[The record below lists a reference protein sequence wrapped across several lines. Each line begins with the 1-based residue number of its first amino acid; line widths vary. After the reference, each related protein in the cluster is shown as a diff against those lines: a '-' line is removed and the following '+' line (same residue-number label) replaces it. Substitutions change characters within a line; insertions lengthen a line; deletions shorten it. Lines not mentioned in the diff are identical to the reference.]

1 VTTQIFLA
9 STAFGL
15 ATVVAALEDGA
26 FEPADRRILVL
37 MCNTEMP
44 EASTAVLEV
53 SGVAELCT
61 RFDQVYD
68 YNEAIEPLHPARWQP
83 RRIEVPLWERY
94 FRRLW
99 SLGDDQLHLVVES
112 IQVNPA
118 QGLCQIFCDAQ
129 IDVYADGLMSYG
141 PTRSALPDSI
151 GCRIER
157 LLHLDLVPGLRPVLL
172 SEWAVRPLIIST
184 MSLRSVVKGL
194 ISGGAGEEPTRTSEP
209 HRTALVVGQYL
220 AAGGLLTEQEEI
232 ELYASMVS
240 RCADAGF
247 STVIFKP
254 HPSAPPAQ
262 LNRLHQTA
270 ALREI
275 ELVVIGE
282 LQLAEAAY
290 ERGGIEAVVGCFST
304 ALATASS
311 LYGLPVFR
319 LGTELMLERLA
330 PYQNSNRIP
339 LTIVDA
345 AVPELTTARSAASR
359 MKPCLNE
366 LVPAVSYAMQPSMY
380 PDRRAEAMEYLARNP
395 EARARYV
402 KRRRLTRL
410 ELPGGLPSKGR
421 RRRLVRRLL
430 TRLIRR
436 MFGSRP

>member
-15 ATVVAALEDGA
+15 ATVAAALDDGA
-26 FEPADRRILVL
+26 FEPADRRILVHT
-37 MCNTEMP
+37 CNTELP
-44 EASTAVLEV
+44 EASTPLLQIR
-53 SGVAELCT
+53 GVTELCT

-68 YNEAIEPLHPARWQP
+68 YNEAIEPLHPAGWQP
-83 RRIEVPLWERY
+83 RGSELPLWERY

-118 QGLCQIFCDAQ
+118 QGLCHILGDAR
-129 IDVYADGLMSYG
+129 IDVYGDGLMSYG
-141 PTRSALPDSI
+141 PTRSALLDSI

-172 SEWAVRPLIIST
+172 SEWAVPPVIISS
-184 MSLRSVVKGL
+184 MSLRSVVKGM
-194 ISGGAGEEPTRTSEP
+194 ISGGTGEEPTRAGEP
-209 HRTALVVGQYL
+209 HRAALVVGQYL

-232 ELYASMVS
+232 QLYASMVS

-275 ELVVIGE
+275 ELMVIGE
-282 LQLAEAAY
+282 LELAEAAY

-339 LTIVDA
+339 VTIVDA
-345 AVPELTTARSAASR
+345 AISDLALARTAATRVN
-359 MKPCLNE
+359 KDLNG
-366 LVPAVSYAMQPSMY
+366 LVAAVSYAMQPTLY
-380 PDRRAEAMEYLARNP
+380 PDRRAEAMAYLARHP
-395 EARARYV
+395 QARARYV
-402 KRRRLTRL
+402 KRRRLTSL
-410 ELPGGLPSKGR
+410 NLPGGLPADGR
-421 RRRLVRRLL
+421 RRRLA
-430 TRLIRR
+430 TRLMRR
-436 MFGSRP
+436 VFGSRP

>member
-1 VTTQIFLA
+1 VTIQIFLA

-15 ATVVAALEDGA
+15 ATVAAAIEDGA
-26 FEPADRRILVL
+26 FEPADRRVLVL
-37 MCNTEMP
+37 TCNTEMP
-44 EASTAVLEV
+44 EASTPLSQVR
-53 SGVAELCT
+53 GVTELCG

-68 YNEAIEPLHPARWQP
+68 YNEAIEPLHPAEWQP
-83 RRIEVPLWERY
+83 RSTEVPLWERY

-118 QGLCQIFCDAQ
+118 QGLCQILGDSR

-141 PTRSALPDSI
+141 PTRSALPDSV

-157 LLHLDLVPGLRPVLL
+157 LLHLDLVPDLRPVLL
-172 SEWAVRPLIIST
+172 SEWNVPPVIIST
-184 MSLRSVVKGL
+184 MSLRSVVKGM
-194 ISGGAGEEPTRTSEP
+194 IADEAGEP
-209 HRTALVVGQYL
+209 HRAALVVGQYL

-240 RCADAGF
+240 GCADAGF

-262 LNRLHQTA
+262 LNRLHEVA
-270 ALREI
+270 AMCGVKLVI
-275 ELVVIGE
+275 SAELE
-282 LQLAEAAY
+282 LAEAAY

-304 ALATASS
+304 ALLTASS

-319 LGTELMLERLA
+319 FGTELMLERLA

-339 LTIVDA
+339 VTIVDA
-345 AVPELTTARSAASR
+345 AVSDLTLARSAATR
-359 MKPCLNE
+359 VNTDLTG
-366 LVPAVSYAMQPSMY
+366 LVAAVSYAMQPKLY
-380 PDRRAEAMEYLARNP
+380 PDRRAEAMEYLARHP
-395 EARARYV
+395 QARARYV

-410 ELPGGLPSKGR
+410 ELPGALPPNGR
-421 RRRLVRRLL
+421 HRRLARGLA
-430 TRLIRR
+430 TRLIRVLAGR
-436 MFGSRP
+436 WFGSGRRL

>member
-247 STVIFKP
+247 STAIFKP

-290 ERGGIEAVVGCFST
+290 EGGGIEAVVGCFST

-366 LVPAVSYAMQPSMY
+366 LVPAVSYAMQPSLY

-430 TRLIRR
+430 TRLTRR